1 MAKNFKLKFNT
12 DTNPITITPEYHTGG
27 NVGNV
32 TKLKSGEEFAKLLKG
47 EHVSTPA
54 QIENFMRNTLP
65 TIARS
70 GWSAVIQNNSPLIE
84 LNCGSVTKDT
94 LPDLEN
100 IVNKAVERVS
110 KEMQNALSRTGYR
123 KNSNK

>member
-1 MAKNFKLKFNT
+1 
-12 DTNPITITPEYHTGG
+12 
-27 NVGNV
+27 
-32 TKLKSGEEFAKLLKG
+32 
-47 EHVSTPA
+47 
-54 QIENFMRNTLP
+54 MRNTLP

-70 GWSAVIQNNSPLIE
+70 SGSSVIQNNSPLIE
-84 LNCGSVTKDT
+84 LNCGNVTKDT

-100 IVNKAVERVS
+100 IVNRAVERVG